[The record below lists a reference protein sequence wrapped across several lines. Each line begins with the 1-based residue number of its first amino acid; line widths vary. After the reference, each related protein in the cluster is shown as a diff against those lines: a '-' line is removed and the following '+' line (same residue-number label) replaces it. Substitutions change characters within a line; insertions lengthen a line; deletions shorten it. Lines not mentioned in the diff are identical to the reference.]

1 MDVWSEEG
9 VGTEVKVTFLAE
21 SCDDLQG
28 PSTELKSLKLN
39 NRKPPSVSLL
49 GFDTN
54 HPGVELFNSV
64 LRFYLVSWWGFE
76 IQPTH
81 SELGEIVILN
91 DDPTLVNLANGKLD
105 TSRSFIILSSSRY
118 NPRILAVASDYEL
131 IGGFCRI
138 VHKPCGPAR
147 LASVLKMCLGPSSGP
162 DLSRKWQGEA
172 DRSFSADNRL
182 GSQVFRRHSEKVTD
196 RRPTRPG
203 MSPRSFTDDQ
213 TTSMSENSR
222 RPSRDI
228 LKSAVPTVSVG
239 SGGSLLESSV
249 GTIDIS
255 RQQFRVLV
263 VEDNSILRG
272 LLYDF
277 ILFVLN
283 CILHY
288 FSP

>member
-1 MDVWSEEG
+1 
-9 VGTEVKVTFLAE
+9 
-21 SCDDLQG
+21 
-28 PSTELKSLKLN
+28 
-39 NRKPPSVSLL
+39 
-49 GFDTN
+49 
-54 HPGVELFNSV
+54 
-64 LRFYLVSWWGFE
+64 
-76 IQPTH
+76 
-81 SELGEIVILN
+81 
-91 DDPTLVNLANGKLD
+91 
-105 TSRSFIILSSSRY
+105 
-118 NPRILAVASDYEL
+118 
-131 IGGFCRI
+131 
-138 VHKPCGPAR
+138 
-147 LASVLKMCLGPSSGP
+147 MCLGPSSGP